1 MMKNQFMVTISD
13 INGIRQY
20 TLNQFIKVVAKW
32 VILGIILIL
41 IIGAILLKTLSVRV
55 DDYALYTQ
63 ELKDSQQ
70 QLIDQNIKLKKEHEK
85 LLSQK
90 IELEDIKHTLISK
103 NLKLQQNIT
112 DDSQKLESMN
122 EHLQEI
128 EKKIGL
134 EPDMDAA
141 LAQRIKAVDLKA
153 DSQNRKKIIQKKLSK
168 VLTTTLEKNI
178 PNDRP
183 IPYKRVSSKFGYRTH
198 PITHKK
204 SFHAGID
211 LVAPRGTPI
220 RATADGVVSF
230 VGHKGGYGKFI
241 LLNHAYGFET
251 AYGHLS
257 DYKVKKGEYVYKG
270 NIIGYVGTTGRST
283 GPHLHYEIRY
293 LNKWLNP
300 AKYLHWNTSNY
311 PSIMNREKA
320 VNWES
325 LIKQI
330 NYRIKKSL

>member
-1 MMKNQFMVTISD
+1 MKDQFMITISD

-20 TLNQFIKVVAKW
+20 TLNQFIKVTAKW
-32 VILGIILIL
+32 ILLGVAL
-41 IIGAILLKTLSVRV
+41 IIVVGAILLKTLSVRV

-70 QLIDQNIKLKKEHEK
+70 YLIDQNIKLKKEHEG
-85 LLSQK
+85 LLLQK
-90 IELEDIKHTLISK
+90 KELQDIKHTLISK
-103 NLKLQQNIT
+103 NLTLQKNIT

-134 EPDMDAA
+134 EPDMDIAFA
-141 LAQRIKAVDLKA
+141 DRIRAVDIKANT
-153 DSQNRKKIIQKKLSK
+153 QNRKKFIQKKLSK
-168 VLTTTLEKNI
+168 ALTTTLEKNI
-178 PNDRP
+178 PNDKP
-183 IPYKRVSSKFGYRTH
+183 IKYKRVSSQFGYRTH

-211 LVAPRGTPI
+211 LVAPKGTPI

-230 VGHKGGYGKFI
+230 AGKKGGYGNFI

-257 DYKVKKGEYVYKG
+257 GYKVKKGEYVYKG
-270 NIIGYVGTTGRST
+270 NIIGYVGSTGRST
-283 GPHLHYEIRY
+283 GAHLHYEIRY

-300 AKYLHWNTSNY
+300 AKYLNWNTSNHA
-311 PSIMNREKA
+311 SIMNKEKA

-325 LIKQI
+325 LINQI

>member
-1 MMKNQFMVTISD
+1 MKNQFMITISD

-32 VILGIILIL
+32 VLLGVIFIIV
-41 IIGAILLKTLSVRV
+41 IGAILLKTLSVRV

-70 QLIDQNIKLKKEHEK
+70 ELIDQNIKLKKEHK
-85 LLSQK
+85 ALLLQK
-90 IELEDIKHTLISK
+90 KELEDVKHTLISK
-103 NLKLQQNIT
+103 NLQLKQNIT

-134 EPDMDAA
+134 EPEIDAA
-141 LAQRIKAVDLKA
+141 FADRIKAANIQA
-153 DSQNRKKIIQKKLSK
+153 DNQNHKKFIQKKLSK
-168 VLTTTLEKNI
+168 ALTTTLEKNI
-178 PNDRP
+178 PNDKP
-183 IPYKRVSSKFGYRTH
+183 IPYQRVSSKFGYRTH
-198 PITHKK
+198 PISHKK

-211 LVAPRGTPI
+211 LVAKKGTPV

-230 VGHKGGYGKFI
+230 VGRKGGYGNFI

-251 AYGHLS
+251 AYGHLNS
-257 DYKVKKGEYVYKG
+257 YKVKKGEYVYKG

-300 AKYLHWNTSNY
+300 SKYLNWNTGNY
-311 PSIMNREKA
+311 ASIMNIEKA
-320 VNWES
+320 VNWAS